1 MCLWFD
7 VCCTMLQ
14 AYTLLM
20 KLIRKKWKVNPY
32 FDKKDLPGLVILTL
46 TDNFK
51 WEVMD
56 IILKLEYLHWYLALT
71 LATVSLLLK

>member
-7 VCCTMLQ
+7 VWCTMLQ

-71 LATVSLLLK
+71 LATV

>member
-1 MCLWFD
+1 
-7 VCCTMLQ
+7 
-14 AYTLLM
+14 M

-71 LATVSLLLK
+71 LATV